1 MQPKKSVNTFS
12 NGLDGVSEY
21 VTVGAGC
28 DRALNMQSL
37 QFLSVQSM
45 SYVIRGQSTMA
56 PGQALT
62 RNTP

>member
-1 MQPKKSVNTFS
+1 MQPKKSANTFS
-12 NGLDGVSEY
+12 NGFDGGSEY

-28 DRALNMQSL
+28 DRALTMQSL
-37 QFLSVQSM
+37 PFLSVQLM
-45 SYVIRGQSTMA
+45 FYVIRGQSTMA